1 MADRITIL
9 EWLNLP
15 GGALDGSWDPER
27 GFVIRGDPEMEEHFE
42 CVWDLF
48 RSVLLAEILG
58 RTAMEAGA
66 FHSCR

>member
-42 CVWDLF
+42 CLWDLF
-48 RSVLLAEILG
+48 RSFYWLKYSVG
-58 RTAMEAGA
+58 RRWKP
-66 FHSCR
+66 SISSSD